1 MTDSLLEVSHVP
13 RTQGVLHPYRFT
25 LLFALILQAIAGL
38 CSLIPLIAISQV
50 AVAPIH
56 QYYEWVI
63 IAVPVV

>member
-1 MTDSLLEVSHVP
+1 MYRALREL
-13 RTQGVLHPYRFT
+13 LHPYRFT

-50 AVAPIH
+50 AVAPVH

-63 IAVPVV
+63 IVVVN